1 MPKIQ
6 KETEKQRP
14 RMWELR
20 QAADLVDVL
29 ELYIYGDVSSGYY
42 NDFWD
47 EWMGSETSANYFREK
62 LEEYPGVREIRIY
75 INSEG
80 GSVFEG
86 TAIYNQLRRHPAR
99 KVVRID
105 GFACSIASVIAM
117 AGDEIIMP
125 ANTMMFLHNMAWIA
139 QGNPAELRRSADDLE
154 KINRAGAEAYLDKA
168 KEKLSPE
175 TLTELMNNETWLTA
189 AECLELGLCD
199 RIADAVE
206 DLNLEQAMQRS
217 TMNLTQRMNFHKS
230 LAAQLRQLCPQQSVA
245 ARPAEKKVEEKTP
258 QKKPAAP
265 LPMCEQLAAIFKNK
279 EE

>member
-20 QAADLVDVL
+20 QSADLVDVL

-47 EWMGSETSANYFREK
+47 AWIESETSANYFREK

-217 TMNLTQRMNFHKS
+217 TKNLTQRMNFHKS
-230 LAAQLRQLCPQQSVA
+230 LAAQLRQLCPQQSIA

-258 QKKPAAP
+258 RKKPAAP
-265 LPMCEQLAAIFKNK
+265 MPMCEQLAAIFKNK

>member
-1 MPKIQ
+1 MHKIQ

-20 QAADLVDVL
+20 QSADLVDVL
-29 ELYIYGDVSSGYY
+29 ELYIYGDVSNGYY
-42 NDFWD
+42 DFW
-47 EWMGSETSANYFREK
+47 EGWIESETSANYFREK

-217 TMNLTQRMNFHKS
+217 TMNLIQRMNFHKS
-230 LAAQLRQLCPQQSVA
+230 LAAQLRQLCPQQSIV

-258 QKKPAAP
+258 QKKPAAQ
-265 LPMCEQLAAIFKNK
+265 LPMCEQLAAIFKK
-279 EE
+279 

>member
-20 QAADLVDVL
+20 QSADLVDVL

-139 QGNPAELRRSADDLE
+139 RGNPAELRRSADDLE

-168 KEKLSPE
+168 KEKLSSE

-258 QKKPAAP
+258 QKKPAAQ

>member
-1 MPKIQ
+1 MPNEAV
-6 KETEKQRP
+6 KERP

-29 ELYIYGDVSSGYY
+29 ELYIYGDVSNGYY
-42 NDFWD
+42 DFWKGWI
-47 EWMGSETSANYFREK
+47 ESETSANYFREK

-206 DLNLEQAMQRS
+206 DINLEQAMQRS

-230 LAAQLRQLCPQQSVA
+230 LAAQLRQLCPQQSIV

-258 QKKPAAP
+258 QKKPAAQ
-265 LPMCEQLAAIFKNK
+265 LPMCEQLAAIFKK
-279 EE
+279 